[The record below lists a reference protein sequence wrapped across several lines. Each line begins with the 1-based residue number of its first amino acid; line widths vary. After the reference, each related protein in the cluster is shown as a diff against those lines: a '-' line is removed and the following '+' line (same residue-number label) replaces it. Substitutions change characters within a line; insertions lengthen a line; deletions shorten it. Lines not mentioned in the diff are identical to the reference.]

1 MFCPTCGVRQPDE
14 HRFCFSCGALLPRRL
29 IDRRGPKESRWF
41 LSVPVLPDDPP
52 FRFTWRRRQH
62 RVRHAD
68 GPERIVE
75 EWWIESGAAADL
87 RASSDRVRDYYRVED
102 EEGRRFWL
110 YRAGLP
116 GDPPPRW
123 FVHGIF
129 A

>member
-1 MFCPTCGVRQPDE
+1 MRVPDKP
-14 HRFCFSCGALLPRRL
+14 PRPIRL
-29 IDRRGPKESRWF
+29 FAPPEPIEASW
-41 LSVPVLPDDPP
+41 LLPDDPP
-52 FRFTWRRRQH
+52 FHFTWRRRQH

-110 YRAGLP
+110 FRAGLP

>member
-1 MFCPTCGVRQPDE
+1 LSGRSVRKP
-14 HRFCFSCGALLPRRL
+14 PRPIRL
-29 IDRRGPKESRWF
+29 FRPPEPIEAQW
-41 LSVPVLPDDPP
+41 VLPDDPP

-62 RVRHAD
+62 RVMHAD
-68 GPERIVE
+68 GPERIAE
-75 EWWIESGAAADL
+75 EWWIEGGFRDAD
-87 RASSDRVRDYYRVED
+87 AIRDYYRVED

-110 YRAGLP
+110 FRAGLP